1 MGLPGN
7 SDGKESGCNEGKKKK
22 KRGDRDCKVWLG
34 NHHDSFQIS
43 QGIQIKEGKIQE
55 ALLINPR

>member
-1 MGLPGN
+1 MVKNLAAM
-7 SDGKESGCNEGKKKK
+7 KEKKK